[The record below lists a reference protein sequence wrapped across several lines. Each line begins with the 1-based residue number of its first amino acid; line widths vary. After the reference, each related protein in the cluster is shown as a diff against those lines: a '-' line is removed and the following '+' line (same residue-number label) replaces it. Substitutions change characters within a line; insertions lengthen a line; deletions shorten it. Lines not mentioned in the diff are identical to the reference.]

1 MAALKLLS
9 QLETDLKFYASI
21 LIYQYLVIK
30 NQKQNQKNNIRQ
42 LSPSST
48 KRKNFKG
55 LILESSSKVFE
66 KNIPKIKFEEI
77 SKEKNC

>member
-55 LILESSSKVFE
+55 HQNSLK
-66 KNIPKIKFEEI
+66 KIFQK
-77 SKEKNC
+77 